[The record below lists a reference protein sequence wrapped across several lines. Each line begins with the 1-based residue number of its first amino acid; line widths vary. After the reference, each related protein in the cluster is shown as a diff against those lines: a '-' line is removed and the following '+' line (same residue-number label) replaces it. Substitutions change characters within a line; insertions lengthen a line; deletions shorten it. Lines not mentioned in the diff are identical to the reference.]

1 MASNFPSLNPVSCR
15 SGSSFTSFSS
25 ARTLTTNRPAS
36 RRMSEISFVIRKKKK
51 RCERKAIACDITA
64 VNVEESDNY
73 ATECPIYERL
83 TKAPPT
89 LLDVCVR
96 APALV
101 PVMLASGW
109 LLMFR
114 TRNGRQERPFLH
126 HRNSGWCITPRLAR
140 PVVLSFV
147 RNYKGD

>member
-1 MASNFPSLNPVSCR
+1 M
-15 SGSSFTSFSS
+15 
-25 ARTLTTNRPAS
+25 
-36 RRMSEISFVIRKKKK
+36 
-51 RCERKAIACDITA
+51 
-64 VNVEESDNY
+64 NVEESDNY
-73 ATECPIYERL
+73 ATECSIYERL

-126 HRNSGWCITPRLAR
+126 HRNSGWCITPRLALAQMPQGTQPR
-140 PVVLSFV
+140 SWNGTTGLARRGALTRVLWFLCCCARTTKTSHT
-147 RNYKGD
+147 RGLTGGLASHGKAPGHRLSAGRG